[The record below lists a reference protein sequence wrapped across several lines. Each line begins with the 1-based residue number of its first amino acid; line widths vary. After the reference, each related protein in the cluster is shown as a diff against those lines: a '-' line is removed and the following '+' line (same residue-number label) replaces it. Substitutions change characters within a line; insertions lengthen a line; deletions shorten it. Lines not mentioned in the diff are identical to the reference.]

1 MDDVLFIVPPP
12 IRYVDFVKPD
22 YNVGT
27 VKKKNGTFASVLT
40 EMPLGIMAMSSYLK
54 KHTPARTSLVDF
66 NIILNKLESFEYD
79 SFAELFRH
87 HLSLL
92 DQEPAIVGISSLFTP
107 SYRNILDIAEIC
119 RALFPRALVVAGGGI
134 PTNMYREIFK
144 ASSSFH
150 ALCYGEGEKPL
161 LGLVQATD
169 RLQHFA
175 ENPSWITREKAA
187 AGQAFQHDYITD
199 LDEIPFLDYDLLADS
214 DYGINPLSKTYAGI
228 DEKQNGYHVMT
239 SRGCPHRC
247 CFCSSHTVHGREMR
261 YYSLERVEED
271 FTRLRDQYHAKT
283 LIFQDDHLANIKKR
297 TLKILEII
305 KKLGVNAIFQNGIAL
320 YTLERELLEAYKS
333 VGVNQLVLAV
343 ESGSERVL
351 KEIIHKP
358 LNLGIVKRVA
368 DDCRDLDIYTDV
380 NLLIGFPGETKQDI
394 EDTCSFLKTI
404 NANWFR
410 VVVATPLVGSEMF
423 DICMKKGYLK
433 HGYIDCNYKKAVVDT
448 EEFTADWIQERAYL
462 LNLELNFICNSD
474 VKFGRYRIALKGF
487 ESAIKAKADHA
498 IAFWCAAKCYRE
510 LGEVDKAEEYLH
522 RAKTIIAGD
531 ERWRRYAEVFAVHF
545 DNP

>member
-1 MDDVLFIVPPP
+1 VDNVLFIVPPP
-12 IRYVDFVKPD
+12 IRYVDFVEPD

-27 VKKKNGTFASVLT
+27 VSKKNGTFASVLT
-40 EMPLGIMAMSSYLK
+40 EMPLGIMSMSSYLK
-54 KHTPARTSLVDF
+54 KHTPVRTKLVDF
-66 NIILNKLESFEYD
+66 NIILNKLERFEYG

-92 DQEPAIVGISSLFTP
+92 ELEPAIIGISSLFTP

-119 RALFPRALVVAGGGI
+119 RSLFPQALVVAGGGI
-134 PTNMYREIFK
+134 PTNMYREIFET
-144 ASSSFH
+144 SGNFH
-150 ALCYGEGEKPL
+150 ALCFGEGEKPL
-161 LGLVQATD
+161 LDLVQATD
-169 RLQHFA
+169 RLRQFA
-175 ENPSWITREKAA
+175 DNPAWITRGKVE
-187 AGQAFQHDYITD
+187 AGQTFRHDYIED
-199 LDEIPFLDYDLLADS
+199 LDEIPFLDYDLLEDFE
-214 DYGINPLSKTYAGI
+214 YGMNPLSKTYAGI
-228 DEKQNGYHVMT
+228 DDKSSSFHVMT

-247 CFCSSHTVHGREMR
+247 CFCASHTVHGRQMR
-261 YYSLERVEED
+261 YYSLERVKED
-271 FTRLRDQYHAKT
+271 FTRLKDQYHAKT

-297 TLKILEII
+297 TLRLLEII
-305 KKLGVNAIFQNGIAL
+305 KELQVTAIFQNGIAL

-394 EDTCSFLKTI
+394 EDTCAFLKTI

-423 DICMKKGYLK
+423 EICMKKGYLK

-448 EEFTADWIQERAYL
+448 EEFTAEWIQERAYL
-462 LNLELNFICNSD
+462 LNLELNFVCNSD

-498 IAFWCAAKCYRE
+498 IAFWCAAKCYKE
-510 LGEVDKAEEYLH
+510 LGELDKARQYMQK
-522 RAKTIIAGD
+522 AKTIIGED
-531 ERWRRYAEVFAVHF
+531 PRWRRYAEMFNIQVE
-545 DNP
+545 DS